1 VNGPTIG
8 LNVFSLRR
16 IPNES
21 FSMSFTQI
29 LAAHITEFIEATGY
43 ISVFL
48 LMMVE
53 SMALPVP
60 GEAIM
65 PFAGFLIVQGQFSW
79 TMVILVSTAGS
90 LVGSYLSYLIGQY
103 GGEPFFERYGKYLLI
118 KKNHLDLTHRFFNRY
133 GELTIFFSR
142 FIPVVRHLISIPAGM
157 SRMKMIPFLLYT
169 ALGAT
174 IWNTFLT
181 YLGFVL
187 RQNWNKIMEYGHYI
201 DLSMVGAFALIL
213 VIFIWR
219 QIKVKPSRSDEY

>member
-1 VNGPTIG
+1 M
-8 LNVFSLRR
+8 SL
-16 IPNES
+16 
-21 FSMSFTQI
+21 TQL
-29 LAAHITEFIEATGY
+29 LANHITEFIEATGY
-43 ISVFL
+43 ISIFI

-79 TMVILVSTAGS
+79 TMVILVSTSGS
-90 LVGSYLSYLIGQY
+90 LLGSWLSYLLGQY

-118 KKNHLDLTHRFFNRY
+118 KKRHLDVTHHFFNRY
-133 GELTIFFSR
+133 GGITIFFSR

-157 SRMKMIPFLLYT
+157 SRMKMLPFLFYT

-187 RQNWNKIMEYGHYI
+187 KQNWNTIMEYGHYI
-201 DLSMVGAFALIL
+201 DLSMVGAFVL
-213 VIFIWR
+213 VVAIFIWR
-219 QIKVKPSRSDEY
+219 QVKGKPTRPD